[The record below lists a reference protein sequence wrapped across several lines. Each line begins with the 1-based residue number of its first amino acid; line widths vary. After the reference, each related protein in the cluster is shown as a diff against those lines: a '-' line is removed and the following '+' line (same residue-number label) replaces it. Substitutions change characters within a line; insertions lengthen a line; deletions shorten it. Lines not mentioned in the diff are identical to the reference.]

1 MHPVDLLA
9 EAFRNLDGGNMP
21 DISGAEEGVCCITGE
36 RGPTLERKKIL
47 GSSFTDLT
55 GMMARESAR
64 IGVNATIAL
73 RYTVPVEG
81 KKRPRWP
88 EMMDSYWCDG
98 DHFQILDRPAAR
110 KIILDGV
117 TSKNPWIGYIN
128 LTRKK
133 HGAMRTPMN
142 KGPFGRWAF
151 AETAVDCRDFRLVR
165 SWYERME
172 RAIEDGIG
180 RQSIQTAEMPAGVIR
195 KVGMKKWAEFQAWA
209 MPRRLNPLWGLVVY
223 LLPTMAE
230 RKEAAE

>member
-1 MHPVDLLA
+1 MHAADLLA
-9 EAFRNLDGGNMP
+9 DAFRKLDGGNMP

-36 RGPTLERKKIL
+36 TGPTLPRKDIL

-55 GMMARESAR
+55 GMMARESDR

-110 KIILDGV
+110 KIILEGA
-117 TSKNPWIGYIN
+117 TSKNPWVAYIN
-128 LTRKK
+128 LTKKK
-133 HGAMRTPMN
+133 HGMMRTPVN
-142 KGPFGRWAF
+142 RGPFGRWAF
-151 AETAVDCRDFRLVR
+151 AETIVDCRDFRLVR

-172 RAIEDGIG
+172 QALDDGIG
-180 RQSIQTAEMPAGVIR
+180 RQSIQAGDMPPGLI
-195 KVGMKKWAEFQAWA
+195 KKIGLDVWAPFAEFAREKRNA
-209 MPRRLNPLWGLVVY
+209 PLWGLLVW

-230 RKEAAE
+230 RAAAE